1 MNAGLLIVSLA
12 LSAELPSWLL
22 GAWTRDWIERKGV
35 RTSVFD
41 VHYLQTPT
49 IFGDVRF
56 PIDRPKFPRATS
68 FADLTDSELR
78 SLTRQRG
85 FTGRTT
91 VTGDMSM
98 WHHEIDFQP
107 DDGSPDIGRIERIN
121 DSTMYEHALD
131 SSYVESW
138 RSVSRGGG
146 RFLVVRVERDARL
159 ERTLIVVGD
168 QFLYVRNRA
177 KDLPVAESLDSL
189 IVATRATRAQIIAYL
204 DCEFST
210 GRVRGGALPWQIEHS
225 TLPWR
230 EGRHLDFVDG
240 IAVPVAADSVVPRV
254 TSPGRWSVPVNTLP
268 RAELRALFPSR
279 EPSQ

>member
-1 MNAGLLIVSLA
+1 MNTGLLIFALV
-12 LSAELPSWLL
+12 LSAELPPWLL

-35 RTSVFD
+35 RTSAFD
-41 VHYLQTPT
+41 VHYLQTPS

-56 PIDRPKFPRATS
+56 PIDRARFPRATS
-68 FADLTDSELR
+68 FADLTDSELH

-85 FTGRTT
+85 FAGRTT
-91 VTGDMSM
+91 VAGDTST

-107 DDGSPDIGRIERIN
+107 ADGSPDIGRIERID

-138 RSVSRGGG
+138 KSVSRGEG

-168 QFLYVRNRA
+168 DFLYVRNRA
-177 KDLPVAESLDSL
+177 KNLPVAPSLDSL

-204 DCEFST
+204 DCELST
-210 GRVRGGALPWQIEHS
+210 GRVRGGSVPWQIEHS

-230 EGRHLDFVDG
+230 EDKRLDFVDG
-240 IAVPVAADSVVPRV
+240 ITVPAAADSLVPRV
-254 TSPGRWSVPVNTLP
+254 ASPGRWSVPVNTLA
-268 RAELRALFPSR
+268 RAELLALFPR
-279 EPSQ
+279 